1 VETTSRPTSTSMNER
16 KKKKHHRQTGHGG
29 GVGKR
34 QQGEIVSEFLIQ
46 LIMAMLTKQQQQHQD
61 HECVAFHSNKQSTTT
76 HTNQKQTLPSPPPT
90 SSSPPLQPKQ
100 QQQQQDKETEKLTL
114 RHQAIHY
121 LNKGTGVLD
130 VAGGS
135 GHVSLALV
143 LKGIQSTVVDP
154 RETVGRLPGR
164 DRKHLRKALLNHQ
177 RPRSLFSSMGG
188 NSASSSSCCSSG
200 GGAGGAD
207 ESLGDRDVAGKG
219 KTHSMTRP
227 NTALPSPPPIE
238 FASLRA

>member
-1 VETTSRPTSTSMNER
+1 M
-16 KKKKHHRQTGHGG
+16 
-29 GVGKR
+29 
-34 QQGEIVSEFLIQ
+34 
-46 LIMAMLTKQQQQHQD
+46 
-61 HECVAFHSNKQSTTT
+61 AFHSNKQSTTT
-76 HTNQKQTLPSPPPT
+76 NTNQKQTLPSPSP
-90 SSSPPLQPKQ
+90 SSSPLQPKQ
-100 QQQQQDKETEKLTL
+100 QQQQQQQHQDKETEKLTM

-135 GHVSLALV
+135 GHVSLALA

-164 DRKHLRKALLNHQ
+164 DRKHLSKALLNHQ

-207 ESLGDRDVAGKG
+207 ESTGDRDVVGKE
-219 KTHSMTRP
+219 KHTQ
-227 NTALPSPPPIE
+227 
-238 FASLRA
+238 